1 MLLHLLADRVLKSV
15 ERLGLSL
22 LGELGVIGENAAAE
36 ALERDRIDGL
46 LALETLGSGLL
57 IELRLN
63 TLLRLTGLHTLERVE
78 NLGEEASLFDLG
90 PEALAGSDDL
100 GLGIEL
106 ENRLAADRAGVVNLN
121 EIALSYRIA
130 LLGVLVRR
138 VRGAET
144 GDLVIDV
151 RILDGNVVAREL
163 KTLVGGKLKDGLHFN
178 DSRERTALGVE
189 RHILNI
195 GDGDIVEL
203 LSLDG
208 FGDIALIHHAL
219 GLLLKTV
226 GELLADKLYG
236 NLTGTETGE
245 LRLADES
252 LFDILD
258 NGLHLVGIERNI
270 KLNLALFEFFY
281 FGFHYPFSPCL
292 KIVSVYFIIFPWKL
306 GKKLHSPDNRVKFF
320 QCMGEELFPSC
331 A

>member
-1 MLLHLLADRVLKSV
+1 MLLHLLADRGFKSV
-15 ERLGLSL
+15 KRLSLRL
-22 LGELGVIGENAAAE
+22 LGELGVIGEDAAAE
-36 ALERDRIDGL
+36 ALERDRVDGL
-46 LALETLGSGLL
+46 LALETLGGGLL
-57 IELRLN
+57 VELGLD
-63 TLLRLTGLHTLERVE
+63 TLLRLAGLHTLKRVE
-78 NLGEEASLFDLG
+78 NLGEEATLFDLG

-106 ENRLAADRAGVVNLN
+106 ENRLAADRAGVVDLD
-121 EIALSYRIA
+121 EIALGYRIA

-163 KTLVGGKLKDGLHFN
+163 KALVGGKLEDRLHFN
-178 DSRERTALGVE
+178 DSPERTALGVE

-203 LSLDG
+203 LGLDG

-236 NLTGTETGE
+236 NLAGTETRE

-292 KIVSVYFIIFPWKL
+292 KIVSVYFIIF
-306 GKKLHSPDNRVKFF
+306 
-320 QCMGEELFPSC
+320 Q
-331 A
+331 